1 MPEVKKKENRVKPF
15 AELDGLNAT
24 MHLFVDLYPAIVE
37 ALHDT
42 AYGEESVPWNRETVN
57 DANSLLAAIE
67 EFSFVLALMVVLS
80 YIRGVTVVLQ
90 QRYCSGN

>member
-1 MPEVKKKENRVKPF
+1 MSIAKVKRTESNPS
-15 AELDGLNAT
+15 AEPNGLNAT

-37 ALHDT
+37 ALHDI

-57 DANSLLAAIE
+57 DANSLLAAT
-67 EFSFVLALMVVLS
+67 FVLALMVVVS
-80 YIRGVTVVLQ
+80 YVRGLTVLLQ